1 MGNDNSKKE
10 EKEKKNEENKTEF
23 TLSNSVIM
31 DIIIFYNYENKYESI
46 NERKIKNINKN
57 YIFIVCGLI
66 NGFIEIYNILK
77 DKLKL
82 TLSFKAHRD
91 IISKIIQL
99 RDNGYL
105 LTGSY
110 DNSLKIFK
118 LSNNCNTE
126 TLIYNFNL
134 NIIFIR
140 VNDMIEMSYN
150 SNIIISS
157 MNYIINFPIK
167 KNNLL
172 ENKNNLSDYNITK
185 IEHQKKYLTKLLEI
199 NNDSFIGVDD
209 TENKILC
216 FKLNYLGDIS
226 EDIVLIKTIDIYLS
240 NLGCEHLMDD
250 YINNFSRKICIEC
263 LLPKYNCLIL
273 SDGFY
278 IKVIDIKYLEIVS
291 IFQINEKRDS
301 FVMYYDI
308 KIDKIFIFDK
318 NGIYKYKINND
329 NFSFELEKE
338 NEKIVNINNVI
349 NLNEVQKIIFSPQ
362 DQNKAFVFYK
372 KILMTIDVNNFEK

>member
-1 MGNDNSKKE
+1 MGNNQKTN
-10 EKEKKNEENKTEF
+10 EKEKSNEDNKTEF

-31 DIIIFYNYENKYESI
+31 DMIIFYNYENKYESI
-46 NERKIKNINKN
+46 DEEKIKDKYKN
-57 YIFIVCGLI
+57 YTFIACGLI

-99 RDNGYL
+99 KDKGYL

-118 LSNNCNTE
+118 LSNNCNKE

-140 VNDMIEMSYN
+140 VNDMIEMSHN
-150 SNIIISS
+150 NNIIISS

-167 KNNLL
+167 KNILS
-172 ENKNNLSDYNITK
+172 ENKTDLSEYNITK
-185 IEHQKKYLTKLLEI
+185 FEHQKKYLNKLLEI
-199 NNDSFIGVDD
+199 SKDTFIGLDD

-216 FKLNYLGDIS
+216 FKLNYLGDVS
-226 EDIVLIKTIDIYLS
+226 EDIVLIKIIDAYLN

-250 YINNFSRKICIEC
+250 YRNNFNRKICLEC
-263 LLPKYNCLIL
+263 LVPKYNCLVL

-278 IKVIDIKYLEIVS
+278 IKVIDIKFLEIVS

-301 FVMYYDI
+301 FVMSYDG
-308 KIDKIFIFDK
+308 KINKIFIFDK
-318 NGIYKYKINND
+318 NGMYKYRINN
-329 NFSFELEKE
+329 NNYSFELEKE
-338 NEKIVNINNVI
+338 NEKITNINNVI
-349 NLNEVQKIIFSPQ
+349 NLNEVQKIIFSPV
-362 DQNKAFVFYK
+362 DQNKAYVFYK
-372 KILMTIDVNNFEK
+372 KILMIVDVNNFEQ

>member
-1 MGNDNSKKE
+1 
-10 EKEKKNEENKTEF
+10 
-23 TLSNSVIM
+23 M

-46 NERKIKNINKN
+46 NEENIKDKYKN
-57 YIFIVCGLI
+57 YTYIVCGLI
-66 NGFIEIYNILK
+66 NGFIEIYSILK

-99 RDNGYL
+99 KESGYL

-118 LSNNCNTE
+118 LSNNCNKE

-150 SNIIISS
+150 NNIIISS

-167 KNNLL
+167 KNSLS

-185 IEHQKKYLTKLLEI
+185 FEHQKKFLNKLLEI
-199 NNDSFIGVDD
+199 SKDSFIALDETD
-209 TENKILC
+209 NKILC
-216 FKLNYLGDIS
+216 FKLNYLGDVS
-226 EDIVLIKTIDIYLS
+226 EDIVLIKIIDTYLN
-240 NLGCEHLMDD
+240 NLGYDHLMDD
-250 YINNFSRKICIEC
+250 YRNNFNRKICLEC
-263 LLPKYNCLIL
+263 LVPKYNCLVL

-278 IKVIDIKYLEIVS
+278 IKVIDIKFLEIVS

-301 FVMYYDI
+301 FVMSYDG
-308 KIDKIFIFDK
+308 KINKIFIFDK
-318 NGIYKYKINND
+318 NGMYKYRINND
-329 NFSFELEKE
+329 NYSFELEKE
-338 NEKIVNINNVI
+338 NEKITNINNVI
-349 NLNEVQKIIFSPQ
+349 NLNEVQKIIFSPV
-362 DQNKAFVFYK
+362 DQNKAYVFYK
-372 KILMTIDVNNFEK
+372 KILMIVDVNNFEQ

>member
-1 MGNDNSKKE
+1 MGNNQKSN
-10 EKEKKNEENKTEF
+10 EKEKSNEDNKTEF
-23 TLSNSVIM
+23 TLSNSVIV

-46 NERKIKNINKN
+46 NEEKIKDMYKN
-57 YIFIVCGLI
+57 YTFIVCGLI
-66 NGFIEIYNILK
+66 NGFIEIYSILK

-99 RDNGYL
+99 KDNGYL

-118 LSNNCNTE
+118 LSNNCNKE

-150 SNIIISS
+150 NNIIISS
-157 MNYIINFPIK
+157 MNYIINFPMK
-167 KNNLL
+167 KNNLS
-172 ENKNNLSDYNITK
+172 ENKNDLSDYNITK
-185 IEHQKKYLTKLLEI
+185 FEHQKKYLNKLLEI
-199 NNDSFIGVDD
+199 SKDTFIALDD

-216 FKLNYLGDIS
+216 FRLNYLGDVS
-226 EDIVLIKTIDIYLS
+226 EDIVLIKIIDAYLN

-250 YINNFSRKICIEC
+250 YRNNFNRKICIEC
-263 LLPKYNCLIL
+263 LPPHYNCLVL
-273 SDGFY
+273 SDGFN
-278 IKVIDIKYLEIVS
+278 IKVIDIKNLEIVS

-301 FVMYYDI
+301 FVMFYDE
-308 KIDKIFIFDK
+308 KINKIFIFDR
-318 NGIYKYKINND
+318 NGIYKYKINNENYCFD
-329 NFSFELEKE
+329 LEKE
-338 NEKIVNINNVI
+338 NEKITNINNVI
-349 NLNEVQKIIFSPQ
+349 NLNQVQKIIFSPV
-362 DQNKAFVFYK
+362 DQNKAYVFYK
-372 KILMTIDVNNFEK
+372 KILMSIDVNNFEQ

>member
-1 MGNDNSKKE
+1 MGNNQKSN
-10 EKEKKNEENKTEF
+10 EKEKSNEDNKTEF

-31 DIIIFYNYENKYESI
+31 DIIIFYKYENKYESI
-46 NERKIKNINKN
+46 NEEKIKDMYKN
-57 YIFIVCGLI
+57 YTFIVCGLI
-66 NGFIEIYNILK
+66 NGFIEIYSILK

-99 RDNGYL
+99 KDNGYL

-118 LSNNCNTE
+118 LSNNCNKE

-150 SNIIISS
+150 NNIIISS
-157 MNYIINFPIK
+157 MNYIINFPMK
-167 KNNLL
+167 KNNLS
-172 ENKNNLSDYNITK
+172 ENKNDLSDYNITK
-185 IEHQKKYLTKLLEI
+185 FEHQKKYLNKLLEI
-199 NNDSFIGVDD
+199 CKDTFIALDD

-216 FKLNYLGDIS
+216 FRLNYLGDVS
-226 EDIVLIKTIDIYLS
+226 EDIVLIKIIDAYLN

-250 YINNFSRKICIEC
+250 YRNNFNCKICIEC
-263 LLPKYNCLIL
+263 LPANYNCLVL
-273 SDGFY
+273 SDGFN
-278 IKVIDIKYLEIVS
+278 IKVIDIKNLEIVS

-301 FVMYYDI
+301 FVMFYDE
-308 KIDKIFIFDK
+308 KINKIFIFDK
-318 NGIYKYKINND
+318 NGIYKYKINNENYCFD
-329 NFSFELEKE
+329 LEKE
-338 NEKIVNINNVI
+338 NEKISNINNVI
-349 NLNEVQKIIFSPQ
+349 NLNEVQKIIFSPV
-362 DQNKAFVFYK
+362 DQNKAYVFYK
-372 KILMTIDVNNFEK
+372 KILMSIDVNNFEQ

>member
-1 MGNDNSKKE
+1 MGNQKSN
-10 EKEKKNEENKTEF
+10 EKEKINEDNKTEF

-31 DIIIFYNYENKYESI
+31 DFIIFYNYENKYESI
-46 NERKIKNINKN
+46 DEEKIKDKYNN
-57 YIFIVCGLI
+57 YNFIACGLI
-66 NGFIEIYNILK
+66 NGFIEIYSILK

-118 LSNNCNTE
+118 LSNNCNKE

-150 SNIIISS
+150 NNIIISS

-167 KNNLL
+167 KNSLS
-172 ENKNNLSDYNITK
+172 ENKNDLSDYSITK
-185 IEHQKKYLTKLLEI
+185 FEHQKRYLNKLLEI
-199 NNDSFIGVDD
+199 SKDTFIGLDD
-209 TENKILC
+209 SENKILC
-216 FKLNYLGDIS
+216 FKLNYLGDVS
-226 EDIVLIKTIDIYLS
+226 EDIVLIKTIDTYLN

-250 YINNFSRKICIEC
+250 YRNNFSRKICIEC
-263 LLPKYNCLIL
+263 LGPKYNCLVL
-273 SDGFY
+273 SDGFN
-278 IKVIDIKYLEIVS
+278 IKVIDINFLEIVS

-301 FVMYYDI
+301 FVMSYDR
-308 KIDKIFIFDK
+308 KINKIFIFDK
-318 NGIYKYKINND
+318 NGIYKYKINNE
-329 NFSFELEKE
+329 NFCFEIEKE
-338 NEKIVNINNVI
+338 NEKITNINNVI
-349 NLNEVQKIIFSPQ
+349 NLNEVQKIIFSPV
-362 DQNKAFVFYK
+362 DQNKAYIFYK
-372 KILMTIDVNNFEK
+372 KILMIIDVNNLEQ